1 MTSISPQ
8 RISLG
13 STYGTDIT
21 NLNKLCRKCD
31 HRVGRVK
38 EIVSCPT
45 HVHMEGNR
53 KLEICV
59 QLSRTRRKWQYEKVI
74 KE

>member
-13 STYGTDIT
+13 SRYGTDIT

-45 HVHMEGNR
+45 RAHGGE
-53 KLEICV
+53 
-59 QLSRTRRKWQYEKVI
+59 S
-74 KE
+74 